1 MTSQPKIKPISDNSL
16 FIEFDQVIAP
26 EVNARVHQL
35 HEIIKD
41 QLSEHLVDSVAAYAS
56 INLLLNSI
64 TSQNDVM
71 SKFIEK
77 LSHLIE
83 SFASTSITL
92 AEDRKVEV
100 PVYYGPEVAPDI
112 QAIANNAKVSID
124 QVIEL
129 HTSKE
134 YPVYAIGFL
143 PGFAYMGSVPE
154 TIATPRK
161 SKPRQLVPAGS
172 VGIAGE
178 QTGIYPVASPAGW
191 QIIGKTPLSLI
202 TDDTSQ
208 PSLLNAGDKVRFKAI
223 NQEEFLSLGG
233 LLEWE

>member
-1 MTSQPKIKPISDNSL
+1 VTSQPKIKPISDNSL

-124 QVIEL
+124 QVI
-129 HTSKE
+129 
-134 YPVYAIGFL
+134 
-143 PGFAYMGSVPE
+143 
-154 TIATPRK
+154 
-161 SKPRQLVPAGS
+161 RQLVPAGS